1 MPVNLQSIGVGARST
16 NSLSGSI
23 DGKVSSSFGSGAIR
37 TLRILHLLFADEI
50 AGSERHCIDLANG
63 QAALGHEVHVAG
75 YCGSPIIPFLS
86 DRVTF
91 HGFSTALLRGMRL
104 RQLIARVGIEVA
116 HAHHSPGSRAL
127 ARVPDGVTTI
137 ATLHVGFKPKRHAL
151 MDGVI
156 CVNRDQLSRLDGYA
170 GQAGLIS
177 NWLPAAASGEAGD
190 LRSELN
196 LPRETRLVGAVGRLH
211 PSKGNDVL
219 IAAFRQSAPEN
230 AALVIVGEGPQRSEL
245 EKIAG
250 GDSRVHL
257 PGYTDNVPGFLRNLD
272 LFVSPSRE
280 ESFGLAI
287 LEAMREGL
295 PIIATATEGPSE
307 YLRDHPVALV
317 QPGSIDHLSAAL
329 VDALTPQDVVSNA
342 RVGYDLSAFS
352 RSTGIANVL
361 DFYREVADRKQRV
374 DMGLAKAPLLYVC
387 QT

>member
-1 MPVNLQSIGVGARST
+1 MR
-16 NSLSGSI
+16 
-23 DGKVSSSFGSGAIR
+23 K
-37 TLRILHLLFADEI
+37 LRILHLLFADEI

-75 YCGSPIIPFLS
+75 FCRSPIIPLLS
-86 DRVTF
+86 DGVVF

-104 RQLIARVGIEVA
+104 RQLIAKAGIEVA
-116 HAHHSPGSRAL
+116 HAHHSPGCGPL
-127 ARVPDGVTTI
+127 ASVPDGVTTI
-137 ATLHVGFKPKRHAL
+137 ATLHVGFKPKRHAR

-156 CVNRDQLSRLDGYA
+156 CVNRDQLSQLDGYA
-170 GQAGLIS
+170 GQAGVIS
-177 NWLPAAASGEAGD
+177 NWLPAAVSGEAVD

-245 EKIAG
+245 KKVAG

-295 PIIATATEGPSE
+295 PVIATATEGPSE
-307 YLRDHPVALV
+307 YLRGHPVTLV
-317 QPGSIDHLSAAL
+317 QPGSIDQLSSAL
-329 VDALTPQDVVSNA
+329 IDALKPQGVVGDA

-374 DMGLAKAPLLYVC
+374 DMSLAKAPLLYAC
-387 QT
+387 QTWE